1 MKILLISHTCQSR
14 TEGQPRPQALGA
26 LPNIELL
33 LLTPDRWKHYGRW
46 RRAQKPVNPTFDTMI
61 ARVVLPW
68 LGPAQ
73 NYLHFYPAL
82 GRVLRRFQPDIID
95 VWEEPWSAVAA
106 QTCWLRDRILPNA
119 KVLIE
124 TEQNLNKTLPPPFEN
139 LRAYSLRHADAVVC
153 RNREATAV
161 VRDKGYNGPLHVV
174 PNCVDADLF
183 RPLDREKCRAEL
195 GLNGFVAGY
204 VGRMI
209 EDKGVMDLIEALPHC
224 AERVQVL
231 AVGSGDVQAKFE
243 ARAQELKVQNRVRF
257 LGAQPLEALPKIMNA
272 IDVLAL
278 PSRTTPS
285 WKEQFGRVIIEAHAC
300 ATPVIGSDSGA
311 IPDVIGEAG
320 IVVPE
325 RNPPALA
332 QALQTLADD
341 PTRARQMG
349 EMGRRVVEENYTW
362 ARVAEQMR
370 EIYREMLA

>member
-26 LPNIELL
+26 LPDIDLL

-46 RRAQKPVNPTFDTMI
+46 RRAQKPLDPTFDTMI
-61 ARVVLPW
+61 ARVALPW

-82 GRVLRRFQPDIID
+82 GRVLRRFAPDLID

-106 QTCWLRDRILPNA
+106 QTCWLRDRVLPRA
-119 KVLIE
+119 KIVIE
-124 TEQNLNKTLPPPFEN
+124 TEQNLNKTLPPPFET

-153 RNREATAV
+153 RNSEATEV
-161 VRDKGYNGPLHVV
+161 VRSKGFNGPLHVV

-183 RPLDREKCRAEL
+183 RPLNREKCRAEL
-195 GLNGFVAGY
+195 HLNGFVAGY

-209 EDKGVMDLIEALPHC
+209 EDKGVMDLIEALPLC
-224 AERVQVL
+224 DERVQVL
-231 AVGSGDVQAKFE
+231 AVGSGAAQDAFE
-243 ARAQELKVQNRVRF
+243 ARAKQLKVEHRVRF
-257 LGAQPLEALPKIMNA
+257 LGAQPVAALPKIMNA

-325 RNPPALA
+325 RDSKALA
-332 QALQTLADD
+332 TALQSLADD
-341 PTRARQMG
+341 PERTRQMG
-349 EMGRRVVEENYTW
+349 EIGRRVVEERYTW

-370 EIYREMLA
+370 EIYRDLV

>member
-14 TEGQPRPQALGA
+14 SEGQPRPQALGA
-26 LPNIELL
+26 LPDIELL

-46 RRAQKPVNPTFDTMI
+46 RRAQKPLNPTFDTMI
-61 ARVVLPW
+61 GRVALPW

-106 QTCWLRDRILPNA
+106 QTCFLRARVLPSA
-119 KVLIE
+119 KVIIE
-124 TEQNLNKTLPPPFEN
+124 TEQNLNKTLPPPFET
-139 LRAYSLRHADAVVC
+139 LRAYALRHADSVIC
-153 RNREATAV
+153 RNHEAISV
-161 VRDKGYNGPLHVV
+161 VRDKGYAGPLHVV
-174 PNCVDADLF
+174 PNCVDAELF
-183 RPLDREKCRAEL
+183 RPLDREQCRAEL

-204 VGRMI
+204 VGRMV
-209 EDKGVMDLIEALPHC
+209 EDKGVMDLIEALPLC
-224 AERVQVL
+224 DERVQVL
-231 AVGSGDVQAKFE
+231 AVGSGEAQSAFE
-243 ARAQELKVQNRVRF
+243 ARAKHLKVENRVRF
-257 LGAQPLEALPKIMNA
+257 LGAQPLESLPKIMNA

-311 IPDVIGEAG
+311 IPDVIGAAG

-325 RNPPALA
+325 RDPKALA
-332 QALQTLADD
+332 QALQCLADD
-341 PTRARQMG
+341 SEKARRMG
-349 EMGRRVVEENYTW
+349 QIGRRVVEENYTW

-370 EIYREMLA
+370 DIYRELV